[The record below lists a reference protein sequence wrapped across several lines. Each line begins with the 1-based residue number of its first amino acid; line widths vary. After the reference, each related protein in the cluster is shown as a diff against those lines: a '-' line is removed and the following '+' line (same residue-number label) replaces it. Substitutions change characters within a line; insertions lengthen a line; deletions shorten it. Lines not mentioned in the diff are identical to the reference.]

1 MTRIGIMQGRLIPPE
16 PGHFQAFPRERWRE
30 EFELAKTVPLSY
42 IEWIYDLYGA
52 DVNPLKNGN
61 SNLLLISQRTGV
73 AIKSACLDYFMDRPF
88 LRCSEPEYFERQTL
102 LQHLLR
108 AAKPIGIRYLVLPFV
123 DASRIEGEEDLQTV
137 VRVVQDALPT
147 AKETGIELHLET
159 ALEPGTFANLLDRI
173 PESLV
178 KVNYDSGNSSSL
190 GFVIEQEFAAYGG
203 RIGSV
208 HIKDRLLGGGTV
220 PLGTGNADFPALF
233 RGLEKMGY
241 RGNMTLQV
249 ARGEAGRE
257 VEWARHNR
265 AFVARYWSLE

>member
-1 MTRIGIMQGRLIPPE
+1 
-16 PGHFQAFPRERWRE
+16 
-30 EFELAKTVPLSY
+30 
-42 IEWIYDLYGA
+42 
-52 DVNPLKNGN
+52 
-61 SNLLLISQRTGV
+61 
-73 AIKSACLDYFMDRPF
+73 
-88 LRCSEPEYFERQTL
+88 
-102 LQHLLR
+102 
-108 AAKPIGIRYLVLPFV
+108 V

-159 ALEPGTFANLLDRI
+159 ALEPGPFANLLDRI

-190 GFVIEQEFAAYGG
+190 GFVVEQELAAYGS

-208 HIKDRLLGGGTV
+208 HIKDRLVGGGTV
-220 PLGTGNADFPALF
+220 PLGTGDAEFPALF
-233 RGLEKMGY
+233 RGLEAVGY
-241 RGNMTLQV
+241 LGNMTLQV

>member
-1 MTRIGIMQGRLIPPE
+1 MMQGRLVPPE
-16 PGHFQAFPRERWRE
+16 PGRFQAFPRERWAD
-30 EFELAKTVPLSY
+30 EFELAKKVPVSY

-52 DVNPLKNGN
+52 DVNPLTND
-61 SNLLLISQRTGV
+61 SRSLQLISQRTGV
-73 AIKSACLDYFMDRPF
+73 AMPSACLDYFMDRPF
-88 LRCSEPEYFERQTL
+88 LRCSEAEYFERQTL
-102 LQHLLR
+102 LQRLLR
-108 AAKPIGIRYLVLPFV
+108 VAKPIGIRHVVLPFV

-159 ALEPGTFANLLDRI
+159 ALEPGPFANLLDRI

-190 GFVIEQEFAAYGG
+190 GFVVEQELAAYGS

-208 HIKDRLLGGGTV
+208 HIKDRLVGGGTV
-220 PLGTGNADFPALF
+220 PLGTGDAEFPALF
-233 RGLEKMGY
+233 RGLEAIGY

-265 AFVARYWSLE
+265 AFVARYWSLG